1 MRRVR
6 ILRHSME
13 LRADQRA
20 VCARLGVT
28 PDAPSGD
35 SRLGIAR
42 NARQS
47 DLWPLNGLRHRP
59 AHGTS
64 GWYIWRGADLS
75 QADDFFESLHTSHL
89 PDWCPDAMRFL
100 GLPPG
105 WRFLI
110 GPGQEDVWYDA
121 TLLNV

>member
-1 MRRVR
+1 MDCA
-6 ILRHSME
+6 I
-13 LRADQRA
+13 APNTARA
-20 VCARLGVT
+20 V
-28 PDAPSGD
+28 
-35 SRLGIAR
+35 
-42 NARQS
+42 
-47 DLWPLNGLRHRP
+47 
-59 AHGTS
+59 GTS
-64 GWYIWRGADLS
+64 GAANDLS

-89 PDWCPDAMRFL
+89 SDWCPDAIRFL